1 MFCSMLSGIVSGAA
15 GCIIQVEAE
24 LRSGLPYF
32 TMVGRLSNEAKESR
46 HRVESALRALG
57 CPLPPMKVTVNLSPA
72 DIRKTGTA
80 FDLPIA
86 AAVLAGLNYLP
97 FTKEPPIC
105 LLGELG
111 LDGSV
116 HGIRQCLP
124 IIMEGKKQGIRR
136 FMVPYDDMESLVYM
150 KDVELVPVKH
160 LSDAVDYFRNGC
172 VLPYHFQKKR
182 IILNSQCLDFSEIKG
197 QPLLKRA
204 LEIAV
209 TGRHHILLIGAPGC
223 GKTMALER
231 IPSIMNS
238 LSEDEYLEVQALYQA
253 AGIHR
258 DAGDFC
264 PPFRKPHSSISRGA
278 LIGGGAV
285 PKVGEITLA
294 HKGVLFLDELAQFD
308 AKCIEALRQ
317 PLEDKQII
325 LNRLGRDYTMPAD
338 FLLAAAMNPCP
349 CGNSFTPEACRC
361 SAGQKRS
368 YYHRLSGPVLDR
380 FDLILTVGQEA
391 KKMDA
396 ETETSAVIRSRV
408 LEHIR
413 EEQRELSDTPYSY
426 FSQIQGEDIEKICP
440 LNKESQKILKEEQ
453 KKHHISMRG
462 IHKIVRT
469 AKTIAGMEQQSGIGE
484 GHLIEALSLRNMEFL
499 SEAVGYE

>member
-86 AAVLAGLNYLP
+86 AAVMAGLNYIP

-197 QPLLKRA
+197 QPLSKRA

>member
-1 MFCSMLSGIVSGAA
+1 MFCSMISGIVLGAA
-15 GCIIQVEAE
+15 GCIIQVEVE

-86 AAVLAGLNYLP
+86 AAVMAGLNYIP
-97 FTKEPPIC
+97 ICKEQPIC

-111 LDGSV
+111 LDGCI

-124 IIMEGKKQGIRR
+124 IILEGKKQGICR
-136 FMVPYDDMESLVYM
+136 FMVPYNDMESLGHVR
-150 KDVELVPVKH
+150 DVELVPVKH
-160 LSDAVDYFRNGC
+160 LSDVVDFFREGRI
-172 VLPYHFQKKR
+172 VPYHVQKKAD
-182 IILNSQCLDFSEIKG
+182 IHQEKSFDFSEIQG
-197 QPLLKRA
+197 QAFLKRA

-209 TGRHHILLIGAPGC
+209 TGRHSVLLVGPPGC
-223 GKTMALER
+223 GKTMVLNR
-231 IPSIMNS
+231 VSSIINS
-238 LSEDEYLEVQALYQA
+238 LSEEEYLEVQSLYQA
-253 AGIHR
+253 AGIYR
-258 DAGDFC
+258 DAKDFR
-264 PPFRKPHSSISRGA
+264 PPFRKPHSSISKGA

-294 HKGVLFLDELAQFD
+294 HKGILFLDELSQFD
-308 AKCIEALRQ
+308 AKCLEALRQ

-338 FLLAAAMNPCP
+338 FLLVASMNPCP

-361 SAGQKRS
+361 SLSEKRS
-368 YYHRLSGPVLDR
+368 YFHKLSGPILDR
-380 FDLILTVGQEA
+380 FDLIVTVRQEA
-391 KKMDA
+391 QTAVTAPEDSDA
-396 ETETSAVIRSRV
+396 IRSRV
-408 LEHIR
+408 LR
-413 EEQRELSDTPYSY
+413 CVKEEQAELSGTPYVY
-426 FSQIQGEDIEKICP
+426 YGQMRAADFDQLCP
-440 LNKESQKILKEEQ
+440 LTKESRKILKEEQ

-462 IHKIVRT
+462 VHKMVRI
-469 AKTIAGMEQQSGIGE
+469 AKTVARMDQKSIIEEA
-484 GHLIEALSLRNMEFL
+484 HLIEALSLRNTDFL
-499 SEAVGYE
+499 TEVAGYE

>member
-1 MFCSMLSGIVSGAA
+1 M
-15 GCIIQVEAE
+15 
-24 LRSGLPYF
+24 
-32 TMVGRLSNEAKESR
+32 
-46 HRVESALRALG
+46 
-57 CPLPPMKVTVNLSPA
+57 
-72 DIRKTGTA
+72 
-80 FDLPIA
+80 
-86 AAVLAGLNYLP
+86 
-97 FTKEPPIC
+97 
-105 LLGELG
+105 
-111 LDGSV
+111 
-116 HGIRQCLP
+116 
-124 IIMEGKKQGIRR
+124 
-136 FMVPYDDMESLVYM
+136 
-150 KDVELVPVKH
+150 
-160 LSDAVDYFRNGC
+160 
-172 VLPYHFQKKR
+172 
-182 IILNSQCLDFSEIKG
+182 
-197 QPLLKRA
+197 
-204 LEIAV
+204 
-209 TGRHHILLIGAPGC
+209 
-223 GKTMALER
+223 
-231 IPSIMNS
+231 
-238 LSEDEYLEVQALYQA
+238 
-253 AGIHR
+253 
-258 DAGDFC
+258 
-264 PPFRKPHSSISRGA
+264 
-278 LIGGGAV
+278 
-285 PKVGEITLA
+285 
-294 HKGVLFLDELAQFD
+294 LFLDELAQFD

-408 LEHIR
+408 IEHIR

-426 FSQIQGEDIEKICP
+426 FSQIQAEDIEKICP

>member
-86 AAVLAGLNYLP
+86 AAVMAGLNYIP

-278 LIGGGAV
+278 LIGVGAV

>member
-86 AAVLAGLNYLP
+86 AAVMAGLNYIP

-209 TGRHHILLIGAPGC
+209 TG
-223 GKTMALER
+223 
-231 IPSIMNS
+231 S
-238 LSEDEYLEVQALYQA
+238 
-253 AGIHR
+253 
-258 DAGDFC
+258 

>member
-57 CPLPPMKVTVNLSPA
+57 CPLPPMKITVNLSPA

-86 AAVLAGLNYLP
+86 AAVMAGLNYIP
-97 FTKEPPIC
+97 INKEPPIC

-124 IIMEGKKQGIRR
+124 IIMEGRKQGIRR
-136 FMVPYDDMESLVYM
+136 FMVPYDDMESLVHIR
-150 KDVELVPVKH
+150 DVELVPVKH
-160 LSDAVDYFRNGC
+160 LSDAVDYFRSGC
-172 VLPYHFQKKR
+172 VLPYHFKEKR
-182 IILNSQCLDFSEIKG
+182 MILDSQCHDFSEIKG
-197 QPLLKRA
+197 QAFLKRA

-209 TGRHHILLIGAPGC
+209 TGRHNILLIGAPGC

-231 IPSIMNS
+231 ISSIMNS
-238 LSEDEYLEVQALYQA
+238 LSEEEYLEVQALYQA
-253 AGIHR
+253 AGVHR
-258 DAGDFC
+258 EAEDFC

-361 SAGQKRS
+361 SAGEKRS
-368 YYHRLSGPVLDR
+368 YYHRLSGPILDR
-380 FDLILTVGQEA
+380 FDLILTIVQEA

-396 ETETSAVIRSRV
+396 ETENSAAIRSRV
-408 LEHIR
+408 LENIR

-426 FSQIQGEDIEKICP
+426 YGQIQAEDLEKICP
-440 LNKESQKILKEEQ
+440 LSKESRRILKEEQ

-469 AKTIAGMEQQSGIGE
+469 AKTIAGMEQKSGIGE

-499 SEAVGYE
+499 SEAAGYE

>member
-86 AAVLAGLNYLP
+86 AAVMAGLNYIP

-124 IIMEGKKQGIRR
+124 IIMEGKKQGIRL

>member
-86 AAVLAGLNYLP
+86 AAVMAGLNYIP

-197 QPLLKRA
+197 QALLKRA

>member
-86 AAVLAGLNYLP
+86 AAVMAGLNYIP

-294 HKGVLFLDELAQFD
+294 HKGVLFFDELAQFD

>member
-86 AAVLAGLNYLP
+86 AAVMAGLNYIP

-150 KDVELVPVKH
+150 KDGELVPVKH

>member
-86 AAVLAGLNYLP
+86 AAVMAGLNYIP

-150 KDVELVPVKH
+150 KAVELVPVKH

>member
-1 MFCSMLSGIVSGAA
+1 MLSGIVSGAA

-86 AAVLAGLNYLP
+86 AAVMAGLNYIP

>member
-86 AAVLAGLNYLP
+86 AAVMAGLNYIP

-426 FSQIQGEDIEKICP
+426 FSQIQAEDIEKICP

-453 KKHHISMRG
+453 KKHHISMWG

>member
-57 CPLPPMKVTVNLSPA
+57 CPLPPMKGTVNLSPA

-86 AAVLAGLNYLP
+86 AAVMAGLNYIP

-253 AGIHR
+253 AGIHW

>member
-86 AAVLAGLNYLP
+86 AAVMAGLNYIP

>member
-86 AAVLAGLNYLP
+86 AAVMAGLNYIP

-349 CGNSFTPEACRC
+349 CGNSFTREACRC

>member
-86 AAVLAGLNYLP
+86 AAVMAGLNYIP

-294 HKGVLFLDELAQFD
+294 QKGVLFLDELAQFD

>member
-86 AAVLAGLNYLP
+86 AAVMAGLNYIP

-253 AGIHR
+253 AGIRR

>member
-86 AAVLAGLNYLP
+86 AAVMAGLNYIP
-97 FTKEPPIC
+97 FTKEQPIC

>member
-86 AAVLAGLNYLP
+86 AAVMAGLNYIP

-499 SEAVGYE
+499 SEAVGYA

>member
-86 AAVLAGLNYLP
+86 AAVMAGLNYIP

-197 QPLLKRA
+197 QAFLKRA

-209 TGRHHILLIGAPGC
+209 TGRHHILLIGA
-223 GKTMALER
+223 
-231 IPSIMNS
+231 
-238 LSEDEYLEVQALYQA
+238 
-253 AGIHR
+253 R
-258 DAGDFC
+258 DA
-264 PPFRKPHSSISRGA
+264 
-278 LIGGGAV
+278 
-285 PKVGEITLA
+285 
-294 HKGVLFLDELAQFD
+294 
-308 AKCIEALRQ
+308 AKLWSW
-317 PLEDKQII
+317 
-325 LNRLGRDYTMPAD
+325 NG
-338 FLLAAAMNPCP
+338 FLL
-349 CGNSFTPEACRC
+349 
-361 SAGQKRS
+361 
-368 YYHRLSGPVLDR
+368 L
-380 FDLILTVGQEA
+380 
-391 KKMDA
+391 
-396 ETETSAVIRSRV
+396 
-408 LEHIR
+408 
-413 EEQRELSDTPYSY
+413 
-426 FSQIQGEDIEKICP
+426 
-440 LNKESQKILKEEQ
+440 
-453 KKHHISMRG
+453 
-462 IHKIVRT
+462 
-469 AKTIAGMEQQSGIGE
+469 
-484 GHLIEALSLRNMEFL
+484 
-499 SEAVGYE
+499 

>member
-86 AAVLAGLNYLP
+86 AAVMAGLNYIP

-408 LEHIR
+408 IEHIR

>member
-86 AAVLAGLNYLP
+86 AAVMAGLNYIP

-426 FSQIQGEDIEKICP
+426 FSQIQAEDIEKICP

-469 AKTIAGMEQQSGIGE
+469 AKTITGMEQQSGIGE

>member
-86 AAVLAGLNYLP
+86 AAVMAGLNYIP

-426 FSQIQGEDIEKICP
+426 FSQIQGEDIDKICP